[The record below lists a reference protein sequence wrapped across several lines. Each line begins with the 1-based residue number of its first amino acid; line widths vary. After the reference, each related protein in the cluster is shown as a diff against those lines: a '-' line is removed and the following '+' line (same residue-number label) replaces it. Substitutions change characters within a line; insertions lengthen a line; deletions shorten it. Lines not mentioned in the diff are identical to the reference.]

1 MKKQRF
7 ANFDCVIVD
16 EVQELLNG
24 SDKGISVLKEI
35 NSNIFWALSS
45 IVGDNILSMLNECL
59 NDNCRIEERKVRFLS
74 DVTEEYAV
82 INQEEFWLE
91 PNEHQRIEYKETF
104 VECRKDLKKVLESGN
119 PFRYQSNIF
128 ILIHKLFQVQNYPQD
143 YDTSPKSELLIQHI
157 KTIERNVKKVIVI
170 SQYDRLGTK
179 KIEQLLDQHKISYI
193 TVPTSLSGDE
203 MEKAVSLFKS
213 RKSITVFLTNAKIS
227 RLNFKDFVV
236 PYIIRFDSWWNPAL
250 LWQTK
255 NLFDLSESKNGE
267 NVINVFTYKMLD
279 TIDELIKRI
288 LISKSLIDD
297 NIISVMR
304 PTTVNDLISVDEWL
318 KIFDMPV
325 NDEQE
330 NLQTLYDETVEN
342 LNNLSPT
349 DFRATLSRFFVTLGY
364 TNIKILEH
372 ENSESFDISGKGK
385 SGNQNVQLFSKVLI
399 DEIITRKKIKEI
411 IFDVSSSQ
419 KNNTFIIT
427 RGKFENGCTEIA
439 KNNVS
444 LLDVEKL
451 AEYLINLGLVQPHSE
466 QPS

>member
-1 MKKQRF
+1 
-7 ANFDCVIVD
+7 
-16 EVQELLNG
+16 
-24 SDKGISVLKEI
+24 
-35 NSNIFWALSS
+35 
-45 IVGDNILSMLNECL
+45 ML
-59 NDNCRIEERKVRFLS
+59 
-74 DVTEEYAV
+74 
-82 INQEEFWLE
+82 WL
-91 PNEHQRIEYKETF
+91 
-104 VECRKDLKKVLESGN
+104 
-119 PFRYQSNIF
+119 
-128 ILIHKLFQVQNYPQD
+128 
-143 YDTSPKSELLIQHI
+143 
-157 KTIERNVKKVIVI
+157 
-170 SQYDRLGTK
+170 
-179 KIEQLLDQHKISYI
+179 
-193 TVPTSLSGDE
+193 
-203 MEKAVSLFKS
+203 
-213 RKSITVFLTNAKIS
+213 
-227 RLNFKDFVV
+227 
-236 PYIIRFDSWWNPAL
+236 
-250 LWQTK
+250 TK

-288 LISKSLIDD
+288 LISKNLIDD
-297 NIISVMR
+297 NIISVIR

-342 LNNLSPT
+342 LNNLSPK

-385 SGNQNVQLFSKVLI
+385 SGNQNVQLFSKVLM

-451 AEYLINLGLVQPHSE
+451 AEYLVNLGLVQPHSE